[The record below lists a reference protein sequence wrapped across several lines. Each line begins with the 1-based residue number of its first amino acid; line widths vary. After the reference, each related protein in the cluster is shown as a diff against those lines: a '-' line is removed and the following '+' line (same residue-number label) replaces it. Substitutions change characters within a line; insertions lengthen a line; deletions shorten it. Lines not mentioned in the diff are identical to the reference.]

1 MYIHY
6 YMYFSFTVFMLSF
19 EKLFVDWPHFDVS
32 LKALHNIFRTN
43 ETNPEFVLGKLKE
56 VVEEKCIPY
65 KQSE

>member
-1 MYIHY
+1 
-6 YMYFSFTVFMLSF
+6 MYFTFKVFTCMLTF

-32 LKALHNIFRTN
+32 LQALHNIFRTN